1 MPPPGD
7 QLVADA
13 ITAQTTAIT
22 AQTTAIVA
30 AVNALTAAVG
40 NQTAQA
46 ALLAEQVLQAAATLS
61 AQTIAAAELVASVSA
76 QVNKMR
82 LIDMQVVEGE
92 GGKPRLVALDSGGAI
107 WEFLDEKDSS
117 KLFDN
122 TSYKWRRSVPRP
134 PGFV

>member
-30 AVNALTAAVG
+30 AVNALTVAVG

-46 ALLAEQVLQAAATLS
+46 ALLAEQVLQAAATLA
-61 AQTIAAAELVASVSA
+61 AQTAEAAELIAAVSA
-76 QVNKMR
+76 EVNKLR
-82 LIDMQVVEGE
+82 LVSINTIVTES
-92 GGKPRLVALDSGGAI
+92 GKPRIIALDSKGGV
-107 WEFLDEKDSS
+107 WGYVDKEEV
-117 KLFDN
+117 KLMQEIAYF
-122 TSYKWRRSVPRP
+122 WHRAAP
-134 PGFV
+134 PPPLK